1 MSQKGSPFVPYTRP
15 AMIAYLDGKLT
26 FKEPAYVIIDVQGV
40 GYEVRISLQT
50 FSTLPEVNEKC
61 RLFTFLNIREDAHIL
76 FGFREITEKQLFLDL
91 VSVSGIGPNT
101 ALVMLS
107 SLSSVEI
114 RQAIITED
122 LRVIQGIKGIGAK
135 TAQRVILELK
145 DKLKKDHLA
154 SGSMTTN
161 LFLGPNSAARTDA
174 ISALIVMGIPRP
186 VAEKSVDTILKKQP
200 DISVE
205 ELIKLSLR

>member
-1 MSQKGSPFVPYTRP
+1 
-15 AMIAYLDGKLT
+15 MIAYLDGKLT
-26 FKEPAYVIIDVQGV
+26 YKEPAYAIIDVQGV

-50 FSTLPEVNEKC
+50 YSALPELNERC
-61 RLFTFLNIREDAHIL
+61 RLFTYLNIREDAHIL
-76 FGFREITEKQLFLDL
+76 FAFQEMSEKQLFLDL

-161 LFLGPNSAARTDA
+161 LFLGPNAGARTDA

-186 VAEKSVDTILKKQP
+186 VAEKSVDTLLKKDP
-200 DISVE
+200 NASVE
-205 ELIKLSLR
+205 DLIKQSLR

>member
-1 MSQKGSPFVPYTRP
+1 
-15 AMIAYLDGKLT
+15 MIAYLEGKLT
-26 FKEPAYVIIDVQGV
+26 YKEPAYAIIDVQGV

-50 FSTLPEVNEKC
+50 YSALPEVNERC
-61 RLFTFLNIREDAHIL
+61 RLFTYLNIREDAHIL
-76 FGFREITEKQLFLDL
+76 FAFQEMSEKLLFLDL

-161 LFLGPNSAARTDA
+161 LFLGPNAGARTDA

-186 VAEKSVDTILKKQP
+186 VAEKSVDTLLKKDP
-200 DISVE
+200 NASVE
-205 ELIKLSLR
+205 DLIKQSLR

>member
-1 MSQKGSPFVPYTRP
+1 
-15 AMIAYLDGKLT
+15 MIAYLDGKLT
-26 FKEPAYVIIDVQGV
+26 YKEPAYAIVDVQGV

-50 FSTLPEVNEKC
+50 FSALPAIPEKC
-61 RLFTFLNIREDAHIL
+61 RLFTYLAIREDAHVL
-76 FGFREITEKQLFLDL
+76 FGFAEPGEKQLFLDL

-107 SLSSVEI
+107 SLSAAEI
-114 RQAIITED
+114 KQAIAAED

-145 DKLKKDHLA
+145 DKMRKESLTGGTTQTSLLTG
-154 SGSMTTN
+154 GS
-161 LFLGPNSAARTDA
+161 SAVRNDA
-174 ISALIVMGIPRP
+174 ISALVVMGIPRP
-186 VAEKSVDTILKKQP
+186 AAEKSVETILKKQP
-200 DISVE
+200 DVTVE

>member
-1 MSQKGSPFVPYTRP
+1 
-15 AMIAYLDGKLT
+15 MIAYLEGKLT
-26 FKEPAYVIIDVQGV
+26 YKEPAYAIIDVQGV

-50 FSTLPEVNEKC
+50 YSALPEVNERC
-61 RLFTFLNIREDAHIL
+61 RLFTYLNIREDAHIL
-76 FGFREITEKQLFLDL
+76 FAFQEMSEKQLFLDL

-114 RQAIITED
+114 RQAVITED

-161 LFLGPNSAARTDA
+161 LFLGPNAGARTDA

-186 VAEKSVDTILKKQP
+186 VAEKSVDTLLKKDP
-200 DISVE
+200 NASVE
-205 ELIKLSLR
+205 DLIKQSLR

>member
-1 MSQKGSPFVPYTRP
+1 
-15 AMIAYLDGKLT
+15 MIAYLEGKLT
-26 FKEPAYVIIDVQGV
+26 YKEPAYAIIDVQGV

-50 FSTLPEVNEKC
+50 YSALPEVNERC
-61 RLFTFLNIREDAHIL
+61 RLFTYLNIREDAHIL
-76 FGFREITEKQLFLDL
+76 FAFQEMSEKQLFLDL

-161 LFLGPNSAARTDA
+161 LFLGPNAGARTDA

-186 VAEKSVDTILKKQP
+186 VAEKSVDTLLKKDP
-200 DISVE
+200 NASVE
-205 ELIKLSLR
+205 DLIKQSLR

>member
-1 MSQKGSPFVPYTRP
+1 
-15 AMIAYLDGKLT
+15 MIAYLEGKLAY
-26 FKEPAYVIIDVQGV
+26 KEPAYVIVDVQGV
-40 GYEVRISLQT
+40 GYEARISLQT
-50 FSTLPEVNEKC
+50 FSNLPEASEKC
-61 RLFTFLNIREDAHIL
+61 RLFTFLSIREDAHVL
-76 FGFREITEKQLFLDL
+76 YGFHETNEKQLFLDL

-107 SLSSVEI
+107 SLSAPEI
-114 RQAIITED
+114 RQAIVMED

-145 DKLKKDHLA
+145 DKLKKDQFA
-154 SGSMTTN
+154 APSN
-161 LFLGPNSAARTDA
+161 LIAGPTVGVRNDA
-174 ISALIVMGIPRP
+174 IAALIVMGIPRP

-200 DISVE
+200 DVSVE